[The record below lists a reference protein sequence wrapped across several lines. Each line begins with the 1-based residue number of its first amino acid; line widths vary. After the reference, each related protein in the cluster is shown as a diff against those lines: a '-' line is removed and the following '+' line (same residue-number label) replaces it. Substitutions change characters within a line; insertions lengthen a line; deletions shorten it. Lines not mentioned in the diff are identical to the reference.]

1 MILNFAK
8 LHSYGNDFVVFD
20 LRENEYSFDK
30 SEIVFLAD
38 RNFGIGCDHFI
49 ILKKSNQKNDEKSSF
64 FVAEIFNQEGIV
76 LDNSLGGMVC
86 LIGYLSETISTP
98 LIKIETSSGL
108 ISGKCDKAT
117 KLVKINAGIPIIN
130 DNEIYISGNHI
141 IEIPED
147 INSIDTK
154 MLDNKSKVFIQLQGD
169 NNIFIRTIEANVGEV
184 FTSSS
189 SIAASAVYC
198 IHNGLTE
205 QKISVQ
211 TRGSKILDE
220 RIEITWA
227 GNGSA
232 MIQSGKYTKV
242 FLGQIDI

>member
-1 MILNFAK
+1 MILNFVK

-20 LRENEYSFDK
+20 LREDEYSFDK
-30 SEIVFLAD
+30 SEIIFLAD

-49 ILKKSNQKNDEKSSF
+49 VLKKSNQKNDEKSTF
-64 FVAEIFNQEGIV
+64 FSAEIFNQEGIE
-76 LDNSLGGMVC
+76 LDNSLGGMIC
-86 LIGYLSETISTP
+86 LIGYLSEEISTP
-98 LIKIETSSGL
+98 LIKIQTSGG
-108 ISGKCDKAT
+108 IVSGKCDKTT

-130 DNEIYISGNHI
+130 GNEIYISGSHI
-141 IEIPED
+141 VEIPED

-154 MLDNKSKVFIQLQGD
+154 MLENKSKVFIQQQGD
-169 NNIFIRTIEANVGEV
+169 NNIFIRSIEANVGEV

-205 QKISVQ
+205 QKLSVQ

-227 GNGSA
+227 GDGNS
-232 MIQSGKYTKV
+232 MIQSGKYNKV
-242 FLGQIDI
+242 FSGQIDI